1 MYEAFFGLRER
12 PFDLTP
18 NPRFLLLTPT
28 HREALGN
35 VEYGIASGQGI
46 TLLVGESGTGKT
58 TIVRR
63 ALDARQ
69 DVKGQPAPICVY
81 LNNPTLTRS
90 EFLEFLADSFG
101 LSHEAAHSKTR
112 FLREID
118 EYLRERR
125 RQGTVCA
132 LIVDE
137 AQSLPTELLEEV
149 RLLANIESD
158 TEKLLAIVLAG
169 QPELADRLNEWPL
182 RQLKQRVALRC
193 ALAPLTL
200 NESAAYIAGR
210 VRLAGGDAGRLFSRD
225 AVIAI
230 HARARG
236 IPRTISVLCANAL
249 LTAFATGRPCIGADL
264 IDEVSRDFDLQA
276 TTSPAASASPPP
288 ATVPQNVRAFRAASA
303 LRSPSAG
310 WPDLARRMSQKLWM
324 SR

>member
-1 MYEAFFGLRER
+1 MYQEFYSLHSP
-12 PFDLTP
+12 PFDLTSDP
-18 NPRFLLLTPT
+18 DRLLLTPT
-28 HREALGN
+28 HREALN
-35 VEYGIASGQGI
+35 MLQYGISARKGVV
-46 TLLVGESGTGKT
+46 LLVGDAGTGKT
-58 TIVRR
+58 TLLRKSLSLNRDGGGAGVDL
-63 ALDARQ
+63 A
-69 DVKGQPAPICVY
+69 Y
-81 LNNPTLTRS
+81 LVNPTLSRT
-90 EFLEFLADSFG
+90 EFFQQLTDAFG
-101 LSHEAAHSKTR
+101 LDPAAATSTTTLFKDLKETLITR
-112 FLREID
+112 RDAGLN
-118 EYLRERR
+118 
-125 RQGTVCA
+125 TA

-137 AQSLPTELLEEV
+137 AQSLPYELLEEV